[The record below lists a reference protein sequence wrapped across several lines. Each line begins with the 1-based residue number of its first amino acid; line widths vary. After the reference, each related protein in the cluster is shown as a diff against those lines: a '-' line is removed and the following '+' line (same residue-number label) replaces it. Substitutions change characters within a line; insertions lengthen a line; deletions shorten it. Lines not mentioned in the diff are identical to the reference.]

1 VASALF
7 GGHSADPSP
16 ALRVHQALVA
26 EALEHVDML
35 PRDLRAGLIR
45 YVSQG
50 VTPGHFLC
58 AVLDN
63 DLTEA
68 VGRADSPQRLTELTS
83 VIGWLFNYAPP
94 PCYGSKAKRL
104 AWEKS
109 AREANGG

>member
-1 VASALF
+1 MTTAV
-7 GGHSADPSP
+7 
-16 ALRVHQALVA
+16 RVDQSLVA
-26 EALEHVDML
+26 EALEHADML

-63 DLTEA
+63 DLHEA
-68 VGRADSPQRLTELTS
+68 VGRADTPQRLSELTL
-83 VIGWLFNYAPP
+83 VIGWLFNYAPS

-104 AWEKS
+104 AWEKR
-109 AREANGG
+109 AREATTGGGDGEV